1 MRCQQVAK
9 PTPQNILYSI
19 SASIENDRKKRSTN
33 VYGCHKLPSRPKDRP
48 GKCLVEGCGMV
59 LDMLT
64 YPHAQRH
71 GFESPEE
78 MIAAGMYK
86 PIDFRHVLENEI
98 ERG

>member
-1 MRCQQVAK
+1 MRCQQIAK
-9 PTPQNILYSI
+9 PTPQHILFYI

-48 GKCLVEGCGMV
+48 GKCLICGQV

-64 YPHAQRH
+64 YPHSNRC
-71 GFESPEE
+71 GFSSPDEQ
-78 MIAAGMYK
+78 IKAGMYK